1 MACRQGPA
9 HDGRGC
15 CQRSQGGWRDAPGD
29 EFGNV
34 HHIICCD
41 FKQLPPAT
49 SRPPFIA
56 SDPAVLATFD
66 FRALKE
72 NRRLAVGTDVSHQRS
87 LDAFHTTL
95 ERIARG
101 DAGAAV
107 RRFFVEAY
115 ARGAGVTAATVPFE
129 GHTAVTAKRRY
140 RDRWNAEVLKRSGK
154 THRRSQKIKAVFLAR
169 GTQDQYIRDEAA
181 ADIRRCVRSQA
192 PTTLPLAGQWLAG
205 PPRARGASTALH
217 AGHACRQ

>member
-129 GHTAVTAKRRY
+129 DHTAVTAKRRY

-154 THRRSQKIKAVFLAR
+154 THTAAPKISKPCSSHAGLKINTSATR
-169 GTQDQYIRDEAA
+169 PQHISAGAPDLQHQQ
-181 ADIRRCVRSQA
+181 RCRSQA
-192 PTTLPLAGQWLAG
+192 SGLRIPLCTVSFVPIACG
-205 PPRARGASTALH
+205 PCL
-217 AGHACRQ
+217 

>member
-15 CQRSQGGWRDAPGD
+15 CQRNQGGWRDAPGD

-34 HHIICCD
+34 YHIICCD

-66 FRALKE
+66 FRVLKE

-87 LDAFHTTL
+87 LEDVHTTM

-101 DAGAAV
+101 DANAATWC
-107 RRFFVEAY
+107 FFVEAY
-115 ARGAGVTAATVPFE
+115 LRAAGVTAATVPF
-129 GHTAVTAKRRY
+129 
-140 RDRWNAEVLKRSGK
+140 
-154 THRRSQKIKAVFLAR
+154 
-169 GTQDQYIRDEAA
+169 
-181 ADIRRCVRSQA
+181 
-192 PTTLPLAGQWLAG
+192 
-205 PPRARGASTALH
+205 
-217 AGHACRQ
+217 

>member
-1 MACRQGPA
+1 MHKLEVSACAPTGIAYARI
-9 HDGRGC
+9 RI
-15 CQRSQGGWRDAPGD
+15 QRTPVRAFILHYLFGFNVAIESKLDPSKPEDERLLRLVKTQVLFTDDASMIGGATWFAVKDQLTTVGAVASATREAGEMPPGD

-66 FRALKE
+66 FRVLKE

-101 DAGAAV
+101 DAGVAV

-115 ARGAGVTAATVPFE
+115 ARGAGATASRAPFE
-129 GHTAVTAKRRY
+129 DHMAVTAKLVGY
-140 RDRWNAEVLKRSGK
+140 TNVAFKG
-154 THRRSQKIKAVFLAR
+154 
-169 GTQDQYIRDEAA
+169 
-181 ADIRRCVRSQA
+181 
-192 PTTLPLAGQWLAG
+192 
-205 PPRARGASTALH
+205 
-217 AGHACRQ
+217 